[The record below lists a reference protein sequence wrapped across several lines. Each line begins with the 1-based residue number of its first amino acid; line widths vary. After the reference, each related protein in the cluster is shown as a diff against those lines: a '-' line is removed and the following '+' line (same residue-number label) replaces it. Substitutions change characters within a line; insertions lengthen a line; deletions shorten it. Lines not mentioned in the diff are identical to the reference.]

1 MLLWYT
7 VCWSCKRF
15 HPEIPFYPGPGKSII
30 QLQKVPPLPE
40 IYFDSIHN
48 ILTSWY
54 FDRSISSIFSILDIC
69 KVLLFWYSY
78 LDIRIFWYLT
88 DIWILE
94 YSDISQG
101 ASCWRQCW
109 GQPHCIPHPQDHPGD
124 LLDFSPSRYFDFY
137 LSFLNLKTIQVN
149 SFIFQPQFC
158 WIF

>member
-1 MLLWYT
+1 MFCLLRYT
-7 VCWSCKRF
+7 VFWTGISF
-15 HPEIPFYPGPGKSII
+15 HPEIPFYPGPGESII
-30 QLQKVPPLPE
+30 QLKKVPPLPE
-40 IYFDSIHN
+40 ISWFIHN

-54 FDRSISSIFSILDIC
+54 FYRPISSSFSILQGATIFLC
-69 KVLLFWYSY
+69 SY
-78 LDIRIFWYLT
+78 LDFKIFWYFA

-149 SFIFQPQFC
+149 SFIFQPQYC